1 MIGNEAN
8 QGTGSPQGEPLFL
21 AVGRLGRPHGLRG
34 EVVLILLTD
43 FPERLQSGVQVYL
56 GLEHLPVQIIS
67 RREHQGHLLLKLD
80 GYDAPETVGELR
92 NQMIFVRADD
102 RPPLAEGEFYH
113 HEIMGLEAVDEQG
126 KILGRV
132 TDILS
137 TGSNDVYIVQPEI
150 RSGNFATRH

>member
-56 GLEHLPVQIIS
+56 GLEHLPVHIIS

-80 GYDAPETVGELR
+80 GYDAPEMVGELR
-92 NQMIFVRADD
+92 NKMIFVAQM
-102 RPPLAEGEFYH
+102 
-113 HEIMGLEAVDEQG
+113 IT
-126 KILGRV
+126 IL
-132 TDILS
+132 
-137 TGSNDVYIVQPEI
+137 
-150 RSGNFATRH
+150 